1 MSKQDTSIQD
11 AKPVADVEDP
21 KRREL
26 LRKATKLAVY
36 TAPVLFTISQNAF
49 GRPEAPGKTP
59 PGKSAPERSTGDSTT
74 MSVGIPPDPPGPG

>member
-1 MSKQDTSIQD
+1 MSKQDTRIQN
-11 AKPVADVEDP
+11 AIPVADVEDP

-49 GRPEAPGKTP
+49 GRSEPTGRTASGKTSPNKVSPGRTVEDCPISCP
-59 PGKSAPERSTGDSTT
+59 P
-74 MSVGIPPDPPGPG
+74 PPP

>member
-1 MSKQDTSIQD
+1 MSKQETRIQN
-11 AKPVADVEDP
+11 AIPVADVEDP

-49 GRPEAPGKTP
+49 GRPEAPGKPP
-59 PGKSAPERSTGDSTT
+59 PGKTAPGRTLDDTISG
-74 MSVGIPPDPPGPG
+74 GPPVPP